1 MGVRGHAGNSSFLG
15 EDLQGGLRD
24 SFSDRSWHP
33 LLDALN
39 KCRQALHEG
48 VCPALGLRLLDDRG
62 AIVTSTPYLDD
73 VGVSVCHEP
82 LARHSW
88 RQLEQPIS
96 LQLLPI
102 RFIVCAR
109 EWVQPDGIGLENH
122 GGGQGIGLR
131 IYSGYLR
138 GFFQFV
144 YWHCYAANQFV
155 IFKYIVTKVR

>member
-1 MGVRGHAGNSSFLG
+1 MGVRGPAGNSSFLG

-73 VGVSVCHEP
+73 VGVSVCHIAPQNLTSTSEGAMDRLVRSSNADSRP
-82 LARHSW
+82 HS
-88 RQLEQPIS
+88 
-96 LQLLPI
+96 
-102 RFIVCAR
+102 
-109 EWVQPDGIGLENH
+109 
-122 GGGQGIGLR
+122 
-131 IYSGYLR
+131 
-138 GFFQFV
+138 
-144 YWHCYAANQFV
+144 
-155 IFKYIVTKVR
+155 